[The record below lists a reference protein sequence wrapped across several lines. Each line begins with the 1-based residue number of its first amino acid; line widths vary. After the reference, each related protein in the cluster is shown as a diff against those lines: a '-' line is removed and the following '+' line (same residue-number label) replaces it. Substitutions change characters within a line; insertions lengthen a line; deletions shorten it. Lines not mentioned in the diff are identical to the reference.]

1 MAKASEIL
9 EKIAAATSRE
19 STPNTLNT
27 EAKKAEVCPICK
39 GAEYVAR
46 DVPVGHPDFARLFPC
61 RCKLAELEAKRFS
74 DLRKMSNLGALS
86 HLTFESFV
94 PQGRFGL
101 PEEQK
106 ASLERAYNQARNFAE
121 TAEGWL
127 VLQGGFGCGKTH
139 LAAAIANDR
148 LQRGHPVLFVVVP
161 DLLDHLR
168 ATYRPTSEVAY
179 DERFEQVRTAPLLI
193 LDDLGTQS
201 TTPWAQEKLYQII
214 NYRYNER
221 LPTVVNTN
229 CELEEIDLRLRS
241 RLVDPQLTTLVHIRA
256 PDYRRPGKEDTSQS
270 ELSSLHLHHEQT
282 FGNFDLRIHELPA
295 DERENL
301 KQAFFNAQEYAQNPQ
316 DWLVFTGTFGCGK
329 THLAAA
335 IANYRVSQGHSV
347 LFVVV
352 PDLLDHLRATFSPDS
367 LISYDKRFEEVR
379 TVPLL
384 VLDDLGTESA
394 TPWARE
400 KLFQL
405 FNYRYN
411 ARLPTVITMEKSV
424 EELEETNPRLSSRM
438 LDISRCTVFAIIA
451 PSYYGSGKKRGR
463 KGQQRRTGS
472 RKSQSRRNL
481 GV

>member
-1 MAKASEIL
+1 
-9 EKIAAATSRE
+9 
-19 STPNTLNT
+19 
-27 EAKKAEVCPICK
+27 
-39 GAEYVAR
+39 VAR
-46 DVPVGHPDFARLFPC
+46 DVPAGHPDFARLFPC

-74 DLRKMSNLGALS
+74 GLRKISNLGALS
-86 HLTFESFV
+86 HMTFERFV
-94 PQGRFGL
+94 LEGQGHL
-101 PEEQK
+101 PKAQK
-106 ASLERAYNQARNFAE
+106 ITLEMAYNRARIFAE
-121 TAEGWL
+121 KAEGWL

-139 LAAAIANDR
+139 LAAAIANYR

-201 TTPWAQEKLYQII
+201 TTPWAQEKLYQIV

-221 LPTVVNTN
+221 LPTVITTN
-229 CELEEIDLRLRS
+229 CKLEEIDLRLRS
-241 RLVDPQLTTLVHIRA
+241 RLVDSELTTVVHIRA
-256 PDYRRPGKEDTSQS
+256 PDYRRPAKEESSQS
-270 ELSSLHLHHEQT
+270 ELSSLIHHRDQT
-282 FGNFDLRIHELPA
+282 LDSFDPRTHELPA

-301 KQAFFNAQEYAQNPQ
+301 KQAFLIAQEYAQNPQ

-335 IANYRVSQGHSV
+335 IANYQVSQGHSA
-347 LFVVV
+347 LFIVV
-352 PDLLDHLRATFSPDS
+352 PDLLDHLRATFSPNS

-379 TVPLL
+379 TAPLL

-411 ARLPTVITMEKSV
+411 ARLPTVITMQESV

-438 LDISRCTVFAIIA
+438 LDFSRCTVFAIIA
-451 PSYYGSGKKRGR
+451 PSYRGGKRGR
-463 KGQQRRTGS
+463 KGRRKP
-472 RKSQSRRNL
+472 R
-481 GV
+481 